1 MTMMSS
7 SFKQVIA
14 EEIAV
19 EKARLAALIDTVPT
33 E

>member
-1 MTMMSS
+1 MMSS

-19 EKARLAALIDTVPT
+19 EEARLAALIDTVPT